1 MWIPNYL
8 HPGSSPCHILYKPWN
23 LVSRGRNTLR
33 KVGHNIS
40 NWMDNTSITCNAKGE
55 KNTSQKKKEWL
66 GSKREINNERLWPFL
81 LSILLINLTQRE
93 RERERERVRQI
104 LKNEWMAIRLLVLI
118 SFTNCNGNAY
128 AVSTQVQL
136 F

>member
-1 MWIPNYL
+1 MQ
-8 HPGSSPCHILYKPWN
+8 K
-23 LVSRGRNTLR
+23 
-33 KVGHNIS
+33 
-40 NWMDNTSITCNAKGE
+40 E
-55 KNTSQKKKEWL
+55 KRTPPKKKKKEWL

-81 LSILLINLTQRE
+81 LSILLINLTHREKE
-93 RERERERVRQI
+93 REREREKERGRQI

>member
-1 MWIPNYL
+1 MQ
-8 HPGSSPCHILYKPWN
+8 K
-23 LVSRGRNTLR
+23 
-33 KVGHNIS
+33 
-40 NWMDNTSITCNAKGE
+40 E
-55 KNTSQKKKEWL
+55 KRTPPKKKEWL

-93 RERERERVRQI
+93 RERERERGRQI